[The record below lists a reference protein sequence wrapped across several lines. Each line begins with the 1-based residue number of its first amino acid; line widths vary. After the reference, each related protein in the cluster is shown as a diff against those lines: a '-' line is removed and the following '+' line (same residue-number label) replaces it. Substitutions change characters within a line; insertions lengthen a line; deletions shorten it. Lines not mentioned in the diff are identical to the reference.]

1 MMNDDGDGEEAA
13 LIFFVCGETLAV
25 LWSVE
30 CLCLY
35 CRWRVVDK
43 STMSSS
49 LEPLGASPDLG
60 FGELFRLMD
69 TNTSRSVAVW
79 SETLLNIVVAKS
91 SDEVQGGGVLRGA
104 RERERERSTG
114 TLGMVGTSPPTK
126 NGCGEWR
133 GVCKK
138 NCCMEEGMG
147 RGVGV
152 LPRRGQGCGRIL
164 GCSPFWV

>member
-1 MMNDDGDGEEAA
+1 M
-13 LIFFVCGETLAV
+13 
-25 LWSVE
+25 WSEE

-49 LEPLGASPDLG
+49 LEHLGASPDLG

-79 SETLLNIVVAKS
+79 SETLLNIVAKS

-104 RERERERSTG
+104 HARARAREVQGRWGWLVRHPPRMGVENG
-114 TLGMVGTSPPTK
+114 VACVG
-126 NGCGEWR
+126 
-133 GVCKK
+133 
-138 NCCMEEGMG
+138 
-147 RGVGV
+147 
-152 LPRRGQGCGRIL
+152 
-164 GCSPFWV
+164 